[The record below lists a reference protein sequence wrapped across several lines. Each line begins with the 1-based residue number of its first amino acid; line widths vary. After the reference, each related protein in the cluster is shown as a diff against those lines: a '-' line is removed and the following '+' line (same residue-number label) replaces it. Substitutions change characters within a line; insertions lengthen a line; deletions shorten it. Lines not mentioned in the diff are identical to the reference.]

1 MPGTPTPSPR
11 LPVVLL
17 RGGGDLASGVALRLH
32 RAGIRVVITE
42 LPQPLA
48 VRRSVAFSE
57 AIYQGMVVI
66 EGIAGRLAQGSQDAV
81 DAFQSGIIPVCV
93 DPQGEIRFDPRLK
106 VVALVDGRMTK
117 RPPELGIETA
127 PLVIGLGPGFVAG
140 YNCHAVIET
149 NRGHYLGRVIWDGPA
164 QPNTGIPGKLGDHQK
179 DRVLRA
185 PTDGK
190 LQCQAEIGD
199 LLEQGVIIAW
209 VAEIPIT
216 APFSGLVRG
225 LLQDGMQVHAGM
237 KVGDLDPRG
246 DPDYARTVSEKSL
259 AIGGGVLEA
268 LLTRPEIR
276 GKLWI

>member
-1 MPGTPTPSPR
+1 MCEQSLPSIR

-57 AIYQGMVVI
+57 AVYQGQVTI
-66 EGIAGRLAQGSQDAV
+66 EGVTGCLVKSPLGLMETLNTGA
-81 DAFQSGIIPVCV
+81 IPVYV
-93 DPQGEIRFDPRLK
+93 DPQGQVRFDPGLE

-117 RPPELGIETA
+117 RPPDLGMDAA
-127 PLVIGLGPGFVAG
+127 PMVIGLGPGFIAG
-140 YNCHAVIET
+140 TNCHAAIET
-149 NRGHYLGRVIWDGPA
+149 HRGHYLGRVIWDGAPQA
-164 QPNTGIPGKLGDHQK
+164 DTGIPGRVGDYQHE
-179 DRVLRA
+179 RVLRA
-185 PTDGK
+185 PADGALRVK
-190 LQCQAEIGD
+190 AAIGD
-199 LLEQGVIIAW
+199 LVVKGARLARVGDNA
-209 VAEIPIT
+209 IT
-216 APFSGLVRG
+216 APFDGVLRG
-225 LLQDGMQVHAGM
+225 LLPDGITVRAGM

-246 DPDYARTVSEKSL
+246 DPCVTRTVSEKSL

-276 GKLWI
+276 ERLWS